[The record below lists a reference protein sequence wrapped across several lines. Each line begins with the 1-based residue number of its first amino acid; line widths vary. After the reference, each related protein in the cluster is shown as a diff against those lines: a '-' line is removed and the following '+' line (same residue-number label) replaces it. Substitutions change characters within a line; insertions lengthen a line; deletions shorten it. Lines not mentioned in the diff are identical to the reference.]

1 MKKSEIIMELK
12 KQGVV
17 AVIRGNSLEEGIGI
31 SKACIA
37 GGLTAIEMAYTNA
50 NASEIIKQL
59 SEMYK
64 DHKEVFWMPQLLEW
78 QFLLE
83 QNISSHHHLIMI
95 QLFYVIVMEFLIFQD
110 A

>member
-1 MKKSEIIMELK
+1 MKKSEVIMKLK
-12 KQGVV
+12 QQGVV

-64 DHKEVFWMPQLLEW
+64 DHKEVCRNSFRCSYSKKRYYSWCEIHC
-78 QFLLE
+78 FT
-83 QNISSHHHLIMI
+83 
-95 QLFYVIVMEFLIFQD
+95 IFQ
-110 A
+110 

>member
-50 NASEIIKQL
+50 NASEIIE
-59 SEMYK
+59 EMFVHSAGLRLK
-64 DHKEVFWMPQLLEW
+64 GSFFKL
-78 QFLLE
+78 
-83 QNISSHHHLIMI
+83 
-95 QLFYVIVMEFLIFQD
+95 QD
-110 A
+110 NLYF